1 MIHSAYFHGDE
12 QPATELSPRQM
23 QAARRDP
30 ASALWIDLDRATAQ
44 EEERLVAAL
53 GGTPAWTA
61 LRELAPT
68 AQAGAKGGGG
78 GAAPAVEVWLEGSTV
93 VTRHAH
99 HPSDVL
105 RRFAARLQPRGG
117 TLAEG
122 ARTLLADLAEAVAD
136 GYEAA
141 RPGPDAAG
149 DERLVARRTA
159 EVELAAAHAAE
170 AFRALAERA
179 PRRGSAGGSGD
190 ALDAA
195 VRRLEALAAS
205 AGEDAD
211 AAQGAA
217 ATAGLAAAVANVAR
231 QLRLVQTIMLAGL
244 ALLAAIAYLL
254 WQIAG
259 SQP

>member
-12 QPATELSPRQM
+12 QPATELSPRQI

-30 ASALWIDLDRATAQ
+30 ASALWIDLDRPIAS
-44 EEERLVAAL
+44 ESDRLLAAL
-53 GGTPAWTA
+53 GGSPAWAA
-61 LRELAPT
+61 LRELPPSSRAAAPGGGHGQAPT
-68 AQAGAKGGGG
+68 
-78 GAAPAVEVWLEGSTV
+78 VEVWLEGPMV

-99 HPSDVL
+99 ASELL

-117 TLAEG
+117 TLADG
-122 ARTLLADLAEAVAD
+122 VRTLLADLAEAAAD

-141 RPGPDAAG
+141 LPAPDAAG
-149 DERLVARRTA
+149 DERRVAQRTA
-159 EVELAAAHAAE
+159 EVEHAAE
-170 AFRALAERA
+170 HAAATFRALAERA
-179 PRRGSAGGSGD
+179 PRRGGAAGD
-190 ALDAA
+190 ALDVA

-217 ATAGLAAAVANVAR
+217 ATAGLAEAVAIATR
-231 QLRLVQTIMLAGL
+231 QLRLLQTIMPAGL
-244 ALLAAIAYLL
+244 ALLAVIAYLL

-259 SQP
+259 SLR